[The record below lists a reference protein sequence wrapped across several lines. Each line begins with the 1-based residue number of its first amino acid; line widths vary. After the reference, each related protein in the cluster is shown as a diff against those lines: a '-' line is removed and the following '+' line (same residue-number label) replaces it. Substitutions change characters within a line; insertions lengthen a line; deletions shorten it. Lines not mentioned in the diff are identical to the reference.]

1 MLNNFFLA
9 VAVGLVMLVVFM
21 PRDYPLRAP
30 PGHGLGRRVLRD
42 AVRPPAYPGIP
53 MDQDADAP
61 HGDAQDDEQMNRF
74 HECRMGETPNPG
86 NL

>member
-1 MLNNFFLA
+1 MCVRQA
-9 VAVGLVMLVVFM
+9 VFPWVYAASTFWTA
-21 PRDYPLRAP
+21 AP